1 VLGLY
6 AEIAVF
12 IGKFALRGNTLFP
25 ERAAGRKI
33 ARRNPGLGLANHE
46 HPLSELDRRLI
57 VLRDAIFAAGLVA
70 VVAAIITVGGG
81 EVFARCRERRERTAI
96 LLSLAAEVRM
106 YLDLFIRRRAMLLRQ
121 DAWSMSASELKT
133 VAELP
138 SPIIFSASADLSA
151 SFGQRINR

>member
-1 VLGLY
+1 MARFTTWLFHYWQSFMTWLDALTFEAIKAKLY
-6 AEIAVF
+6 HWQ
-12 IGKFALRGNTLFP
+12 T
-25 ERAAGRKI
+25 
-33 ARRNPGLGLANHE
+33 
-46 HPLSELDRRLI
+46 
-57 VLRDAIFAAGLVA
+57 FAAGLVA

-81 EVFARCRERRERTAI
+81 EVFARCRECRERMAI

-133 VAELP
+133 LAELP